1 MLEQVLNEI
10 GEEMVRLV
18 KELILTP
25 KPRFTKVGEMP
36 KRPPKYNFSSNQKN
50 GNLYNSVSYEVVDDE
65 IYILMADYGADYVF
79 GDGSRPG
86 KKFVSKYIIDNKLEP
101 WVKTKLGIASPES
114 KGVAYAIAK
123 NLTKV
128 GYAGYKITDQKF
140 QENVYEF
147 VDQLLNKPEYQD
159 EILREQ
165 LGDVFNRFNLLGQE
179 TFNIA
184 IKI

>member
-1 MLEQVLNEI
+1 MLEKVLNEI

-18 KELILTP
+18 KEVILTP

-36 KRPPKYNFSSNQKN
+36 KRKSPYNFSSNMKN

-79 GDGSRPG
+79 GDGSKPG
-86 KKFVSKYIIDNKLEP
+86 KKFVSKYIVETKLEP
-101 WVKTKLGIASPES
+101 WVKTKLKKASPES
-114 KGVAYAIAK
+114 RSIAYAIAK
-123 NLTKV
+123 TLTKV
-128 GYAGYKITDQKF
+128 GYAGYKITDAEF
-140 QENVYEF
+140 QENVYDF
-147 VDQLLNKPEYQD
+147 VEQLLNKPEYQD